1 MVMTHSV
8 SECHGTSMV
17 LWVSTQTKP
26 LTALILGRARGAQCN
41 PPPHKMIP
49 GEDGNG
55 EGNSTGGRGWG
66 VHWGVNGRGLCA
78 GRSEKEVTF
87 ENFYLNLMNEDNS
100 REGAPVQRLAQSW
113 YQCYFYCWLC
123 VLSESMCSGDSCLN
137 SGPGSAISQLGGLG
151 HLVSPPWISVCTFM
165 KC

>member
-1 MVMTHSV
+1 
-8 SECHGTSMV
+8 
-17 LWVSTQTKP
+17 
-26 LTALILGRARGAQCN
+26 
-41 PPPHKMIP
+41 MIP

-87 ENFYLNLMNEDNS
+87 ENFYLNLMNEDNP

-113 YQCYFYCWLC
+113 YQCYFYC
-123 VLSESMCSGDSCLN
+123 
-137 SGPGSAISQLGGLG
+137 
-151 HLVSPPWISVCTFM
+151 
-165 KC
+165 